1 MTPVR
6 GPDEA
11 RGPEPLF
18 LIQKIHGKAFR
29 LFPGVQI
36 KEPEFEGCRSG

>member
-6 GPDEA
+6 GSDET
-11 RGPEPLF
+11 RGAEPLV
-18 LIQKIHGKAFR
+18 LIQKIHGKAFC

-36 KEPEFEGCRSG
+36 KEPEVEAWRPD